1 MSSSDFL
8 DRYEA
13 NAANLPGNAAVR
25 KAAAEAFSR
34 FGLPGERPRDKNE
47 AWKYTSL
54 RPLAAAKFGTPR
66 QEIEVVL
73 AGLPLLDAPRLVFGN
88 GTLREDLST
97 MLAGTGTAF
106 GMARPDRDPMV
117 ALNTMLTSGGAV
129 IHVDAGQD
137 GGMVQIVHVASG
149 EVDCHPRHVVRV
161 DNGGSLTLVEISAG
175 DGTYLQNSVMEIQV
189 GPGATLRHVRM
200 QNDATSAFS
209 VSTIYANVGANAV
222 YDCFTL
228 NLGARLSRSEMHVR
242 MGGASATAHLNG
254 VQLLAGS
261 QHADFTSI
269 IDHAAYGCTSRQAVK
284 NVLAGRSRGVFQG
297 KIHVD
302 RTAQKTDGYQMSQAL
317 LLSPEAEIDTKPEL
331 EIYADDVKCSHGA
344 TVGELDAE
352 QIFYLRSRGIPDA
365 EARAILIRAFLAE
378 AVDTVADEAIRS
390 WLTSAVEIWWQGQT
404 V

>member
-8 DRYEA
+8 DRYQA
-13 NAANLPGNAAVR
+13 HAATLPGNPAVR
-25 KAAAEAFSR
+25 VAAADAFR
-34 FGLPGERPRDKNE
+34 RLGLPGERPRDKNE

-54 RPLAAAKFGTPR
+54 RPLAAARFGVPR

-73 AGLPLLDAPRLVFGN
+73 ANLTLLDAPRLVFGN
-88 GTLREDLST
+88 GILRADLST
-97 MLAGTGTAF
+97 MPAGTGTAF

-117 ALNTMLTSGGAV
+117 ALNTMLTGGGAV
-129 IHVDAGQD
+129 IHAAAGQD
-137 GGMVQIVHVASG
+137 AGMVQIVHVASG
-149 EVDCHPRHVVRV
+149 DVDCHPRHVVRV
-161 DNGGSLTLVEISAG
+161 DTGATLTLVEIAAG
-175 DGTYLQNSVMEIQV
+175 DGAYLQNSVMEIQA
-189 GPGATLRHVRM
+189 GPGATLRHIRL
-200 QNDATSAFS
+200 QKDAKPAFS
-209 VSTIYANVGANAV
+209 VSTIYANVSADAL

-228 NLGARLSRSEMHVR
+228 NLGARLSRTEMHVR
-242 MGGASATAHLNG
+242 LGGASATAHLNG
-254 VQLLAGS
+254 VQLLSGS
-261 QHADFTSI
+261 QHADFTSV
-269 IDHAAYGCTSRQAVK
+269 IDHQAYGCTSRQAVK

-352 QIFYLRSRGIPDA
+352 QIFYLRSRGISEAD
-365 EARAILIRAFLAE
+365 ARAILIRAFLAE
-378 AVDTVADEAIRS
+378 AVDTVSGEAIQA
-390 WLTSAVEIWWQGQT
+390 WLSSAIETWWQGQT